1 MRTLIWMA
9 PALESTARKAE
20 RGDVVS
26 MRPGFFVSCS
36 PAKIARRASMDPKGQ
51 GGFVSCSPAVVYV
64 TIRQFHQEKRTK
76 GRRRW
81 AVLLRSEAFVGP
93 GGWGGGHR
101 MDTGAANGS
110 RAFKDDTLSGTRS
123 SASDHGPGMSLCLST
138 RPRARRCHVVPLA
151 TAAYEINWTPP
162 NLWHVARDPSCCDT
176 PPNSILDFL
185 GAN

>member
-1 MRTLIWMA
+1 
-9 PALESTARKAE
+9 
-20 RGDVVS
+20 

-64 TIRQFHQEKRTK
+64 TIRQFHQEREQK
-76 GRRRW
+76 GDGLYVRQW
-81 AVLLRSEAFVGP
+81 AVSLRSEAFVGP
-93 GGWGGGHR
+93 DGWGGGHQ
-101 MDTGAANGS
+101 MDAGAANGS

-123 SASDHGPGMSLCLST
+123 SASDHGPGMSRCLST
-138 RPRARRCHVVPLA
+138 RPKHHLPREAMSCRTARDGGVRDKLDG
-151 TAAYEINWTPP
+151 PP

-185 GAN
+185 MAN